1 MSKKVKNAKRK
12 IEQGGNDLRR
22 QIVQELITSYWMEME
37 TIQNYVANSVNLDG
51 IRAEEIKKAL
61 AADITAE
68 LGHAQQLARK
78 IHVLGGIVPGSM
90 EFRAE
95 QRSLQPPEDA
105 TDVISVIRG
114 VIEAEDGAMRQYR
127 KIIELCDGVDYGT
140 QDLCITL
147 HSDEEEHRREFIG
160 FLAEYDKKAAREY
173 TL

>member
-1 MSKKVKNAKRK
+1 VAKKRK
-12 IEQGGNDLRR
+12 GEGDKAVTSRTQLRR
-22 QIVQELITSYWMEME
+22 QVVRELVKSYWMEME

-61 AADITAE
+61 GADITAE

-78 IHVLGGIVPGSM
+78 IRVLGGVVPGSL
-90 EFRAE
+90 EFRPE
-95 QRSLQPPEDA
+95 QASMQPPADP

-114 VIEAEDGAMRQYR
+114 VIEAEEGAMRQYQ

-140 QDLCITL
+140 QDLCIQL

-173 TL
+173 KL

>member
-1 MSKKVKNAKRK
+1 MAKKNKNEKNRDGKRT
-12 IEQGGNDLRR
+12 DVRR
-22 QIVQELITSYWMEME
+22 QIVQELTVSYWMEME

-61 AADITAE
+61 GADITAE

-78 IHVLGGIVPGSM
+78 IRVLGGVVPGSF
-90 EFRAE
+90 EFKPE

-105 TDVISVIRG
+105 TDVVSVIRG
-114 VIEAEDGAMRQYR
+114 VIEAEDGAMRQYQ
-127 KIIELCDGVDYGT
+127 KIIELCDGIDYGT
-140 QDLCITL
+140 QDLCIQL

-173 TL
+173 KL